1 LPSEEDQGTLPNVQH
16 TSSFL
21 FSRALS
27 SPSISDRWQ
36 CDLSKPSC
44 GQCNRSERQ
53 CAGYR
58 DQIQL
63 SFRDETQGVVEKAQ
77 RRSDRSN
84 PDHSQQCKPTV
95 PIEGQVSLR
104 GRSASKI
111 HPAFLSIDVVDQAIA
126 FFFRSHVNE
135 ASESC
140 NLVYKDLPG
149 FYAAE
154 CNSALSCVIKAIGLA
169 GLSSYRSA
177 PALMSSA
184 FAHYSLALSSI
195 RSALRNQALATTD
208 QTLLTIYL
216 LGIYEV

>member
-1 LPSEEDQGTLPNVQH
+1 M
-16 TSSFL
+16 SSTFLL
-21 FSRALS
+21 FSSAVVLF
-27 SPSISDRWQ
+27 SPSVSDRWQ

-84 PDHSQQCKPTV
+84 PDHLQQCKPTG
-95 PIEGQVSLR
+95 PIEGQLLPC
-104 GRSASKI
+104 GRTPSKTP
-111 HPAFLSIDVVDQAIA
+111 PAFLSIDAVDQAVA

-140 NLVYKDLPG
+140 SLVYKDLPG
-149 FYAAE
+149 LYAAE

-177 PALMSSA
+177 PALMPSA
-184 FAHYSLALSSI
+184 FAHYSLALSFI
-195 RSALRNQALATTD
+195 GSALRNRALAITD

-216 LGIYEV
+216 LGIYEVQPGSSLQAF